1 MERPAA
7 PAPPKPC
14 RPILDED
21 PLFPRYRIRGVLAA
35 GARRSQRF
43 GGRDGAAGP
52 LGFWP
57 RPRRPGPDRT
67 WLSRRPGPPLCWGG
81 ATRRGSRRWRAET
94 RLLAAKVRGLAG
106 RELRIPEA
114 VAAGVS
120 PPSPRREMLLMLWS
134 PPISSRRGRWWR
146 WAGGF
151 GAARPGFWATRTQSS
166 PCEHL
171 FFPPRA

>member
-21 PLFPRYRIRGVLAA
+21 PLFPRYKIRGVLAA
-35 GARRSQRF
+35 GARRPQRF
-43 GGRDGAAGP
+43 GGQDGAAGRW
-52 LGFWP
+52 GAWP

-67 WLSRRPGPPLCWGG
+67 RLSRLPGPPLCWGG
-81 ATRRGSRRWRAET
+81 AKRRGSRRRRAET

-106 RELRIPEA
+106 WELRIPEA

-134 PPISSRRGRWWR
+134 PPISSRRGRRWR

-151 GAARPGFWATRTQSS
+151 RARASAPGQLRPRGAPASFSSS
-166 PCEHL
+166 P
-171 FFPPRA
+171 RA